1 MNILENCINKYI
13 DILIKNYNLDTKLIN
28 NFIKDQ
34 NWSLKI
40 KKEKYI
46 ADIYNDYHGNKY
58 YLINSDLGIKIIE

>member
-34 NWSLKI
+34 NWSFKI
-40 KKEKYI
+40 KKEKHI
-46 ADIYNDYHGNKY
+46 ADIYN
-58 YLINSDLGIKIIE
+58 

>member
-34 NWSLKI
+34 NWSFKI
-40 KKEKYI
+40 KKEKHI

>member
-46 ADIYNDYHGNKY
+46 ADIYNDYHGNTY

>member
-1 MNILENCINKYI
+1 MNILENCFNKYI
-13 DILIKNYNLDTKLIN
+13 DILFKNYNLDTKLIN

-40 KKEKYI
+40 KKDKYI
-46 ADIYNDYHGNKY
+46 ADIYNDYNGNKY